1 MTALSPRRRRVIYGW
16 LGVCTTDGKAM
27 DNGGRKMDETA
38 SSELALLCFGLHA
51 ASRAMTA
58 VYRPLLEELGLT
70 YPQYLVMLLLW
81 EDEPRLVKELGQTL
95 ELDSGTLSPL
105 LKRLEAAGL
114 VRRERRATDERAV
127 EVTLTP
133 EGRSLQDRARHI
145 PRAIERATNL
155 SNEEIE
161 DLRLRL
167 SGLRSSLRRALDE

>member
-1 MTALSPRRRRVIYGW
+1 MMFDKPRGGANAESTAGS
-16 LGVCTTDGKAM
+16 D
-27 DNGGRKMDETA
+27 
-38 SSELALLCFGLHA
+38 LALLCFGLHA

-58 VYRPLLEELGLT
+58 VYRPLLEEIGLT

-81 EDEPRLVKELGQTL
+81 EEEPRMVKELGRVL

-114 VRRERRATDERAV
+114 VRRDRRPSDEREV

-133 EGRSLQDRARHI
+133 EGRDLQERARHI
-145 PRAIERATNL
+145 PRAIEHATNL
-155 SNEEIE
+155 SDEGIE

-167 SGLRSSLRRALDE
+167 AELRAALRRALAE

>member
-1 MTALSPRRRRVIYGW
+1 M
-16 LGVCTTDGKAM
+16 LGSGAYVTFDKPQSRGAAETDGPM
-27 DNGGRKMDETA
+27 
-38 SSELALLCFGLHA
+38 SSQLALLCFGLHA

-58 VYRPLLEELGLT
+58 VYRPLLEEIGLT

-81 EDEPRLVKELGQTL
+81 EDEPRGVSELGRVL

-114 VRRERRATDERAV
+114 VRRERRTADEREV

-133 EGRSLQDRARHI
+133 DGRALQERARHI

-155 SNEEIE
+155 SDEEIE
-161 DLRLRL
+161 DLRGRLNELRTA
-167 SGLRSSLRRALDE
+167 LRRSMAG

>member
-1 MTALSPRRRRVIYGW
+1 M
-16 LGVCTTDGKAM
+16 TDGKET
-27 DNGGRKMDETA
+27 GHSGREMEEATG
-38 SSELALLCFGLHA
+38 SELLLLCFGLHA

-81 EDEPRLVKELGQTL
+81 EGEPRLVKELGQTL

-114 VRRERRATDERAV
+114 VRRERRVTDERAV

-133 EGRSLQDRARHI
+133 EGRALQDRARHI

-155 SNEEIE
+155 SDEEIE

-167 SGLRSSLRRALDE
+167 SNLRSSLRRVLDE

>member
-1 MTALSPRRRRVIYGW
+1 MMSDKQQSQDLVGM
-16 LGVCTTDGKAM
+16 DGP
-27 DNGGRKMDETA
+27 A

-58 VYRPLLEELGLT
+58 VYRPLLEDIGLT
-70 YPQYLVMLLLW
+70 YTQYLVMLLLW
-81 EDEPRLVKELGQTL
+81 EEEPRLVKEIGRVL

-114 VRRERRATDERAV
+114 VRRERRVTDEREV
-127 EVTLTP
+127 EVTLTQ
-133 EGRSLQDRARHI
+133 EGRALRERARHV

-161 DLRLRL
+161 DLRVRLTELRTA
-167 SGLRSSLRRALDE
+167 LRQALAE

>member
-1 MTALSPRRRRVIYGW
+1 MG
-16 LGVCTTDGKAM
+16 TDEA
-27 DNGGRKMDETA
+27 T
-38 SSELALLCFGLHA
+38 SSRLALLCFGLHA

-58 VYRPLLEELGLT
+58 VYRPILEELGLT

-81 EDEPRLVKELGQTL
+81 EDEPRLVKELGRTL

-105 LKRLEAAGL
+105 IKRLETAGR

-133 EGRSLQDRARHI
+133 GGRALQERARHI
-145 PRAIERATNL
+145 PRVIERATGL

-161 DLRLRL
+161 DLHGRLDA
-167 SGLRSSLRRALDE
+167 LRASLRRALSD

>member
-1 MTALSPRRRRVIYGW
+1 MTRRRRQ
-16 LGVCTTDGKAM
+16 DGGM
-27 DNGGRKMDETA
+27 GMDEAT
-38 SSELALLCFGLHA
+38 SSRLALLCFGLHA

-58 VYRPLLEELGLT
+58 VYRSLLEEVGLT

-81 EDEPRLVKELGQTL
+81 EDEPRLVKELGRTL

-105 LKRLEAAGL
+105 IKRLETAGL

-133 EGRSLQDRARHI
+133 EGRALQERARHI

-161 DLRLRL
+161 DLRGRLDDLRA
-167 SGLRSSLRRALDE
+167 SLRRALPE

>member
-1 MTALSPRRRRVIYGW
+1 M
-16 LGVCTTDGKAM
+16 DGAT
-27 DNGGRKMDETA
+27 GSR
-38 SSELALLCFGLHA
+38 LALLCFELHA

-58 VYRPLLEELGLT
+58 VYRPLLEEIGLT

-81 EDEPRLVKELGQTL
+81 EEEPRLVKELGHAL

-133 EGRSLQDRARHI
+133 TGRALQERARHI

-155 SNEEIE
+155 STEEIF
-161 DLRLRL
+161 DLRGRLTDLRA
-167 SGLRSSLRRALDE
+167 SLRRALSEQG

>member
-1 MTALSPRRRRVIYGW
+1 MTFGNPQVSG
-16 LGVCTTDGKAM
+16 T
-27 DNGGRKMDETA
+27 DETGGPA
-38 SSELALLCFGLHA
+38 SSELALLCFELHA

-58 VYRPLLEELGLT
+58 VYRPLLEEIGLT

-81 EDEPRLVKELGQTL
+81 EGEPRGIKDVGHVL

-114 VRRERRATDERAV
+114 VRRDRRAADEREV

-133 EGRSLQDRARHI
+133 EGRDLRERARHI

-155 SNEEIE
+155 TDEETE
-161 DLRLRL
+161 DLRGRLAGLRTALRL
-167 SGLRSSLRRALDE
+167 ARR

>member
-1 MTALSPRRRRVIYGW
+1 
-16 LGVCTTDGKAM
+16 
-27 DNGGRKMDETA
+27 MDEA
-38 SSELALLCFGLHA
+38 VSSELALLCFGLHA

-70 YPQYLVMLLLW
+70 YTQYLVMLLLW
-81 EDEPRLVKELGQTL
+81 EDEPRLVKELGRTL

-105 LKRLEAAGL
+105 LKRLEAAGF
-114 VRRERRATDERAV
+114 VRRERRAADEREV

-133 EGRSLQDRARHI
+133 EGRALQERARHI

-161 DLRLRL
+161 DLRVRIADLRV
-167 SGLRSSLRRALDE
+167 SLRQALAE

>member
-1 MTALSPRRRRVIYGW
+1 MNEA
-16 LGVCTTDGKAM
+16 TD
-27 DNGGRKMDETA
+27 
-38 SSELALLCFGLHA
+38 SELALLCFGLHA

-70 YPQYLVMLLLW
+70 YTQYLVMLLLW
-81 EDEPRLVKELGQTL
+81 EDEPRLVNELGRVL

-133 EGRSLQDRARHI
+133 EGRALQQRARHI
-145 PRAIERATNL
+145 PRAIEQATDL
-155 SNEEIE
+155 SNGEIE
-161 DLRLRL
+161 DLRLKL
-167 SGLRSSLRRALDE
+167 ADLRASLRQALVE

>member
-1 MTALSPRRRRVIYGW
+1 MTRRRRQ
-16 LGVCTTDGKAM
+16 DG
-27 DNGGRKMDETA
+27 GTGMDEAT
-38 SSELALLCFGLHA
+38 SSRLALLCFGLHA

-58 VYRPLLEELGLT
+58 VYRPLLEEIGLT

-81 EDEPRLVKELGQTL
+81 EAEPRLVKELGRTL

-105 LKRLEAAGL
+105 IKRLETAGL

-133 EGRSLQDRARHI
+133 EGRALQERARHI

-161 DLRLRL
+161 DLRGRLDDLRA
-167 SGLRSSLRRALDE
+167 SLRRALPE

>member
-1 MTALSPRRRRVIYGW
+1 MSDRPQFN
-16 LGVCTTDGKAM
+16 GVAET
-27 DNGGRKMDETA
+27 GGPA

-58 VYRPLLEELGLT
+58 VYRPLLEEVGLT
-70 YPQYLVMLLLW
+70 YTQYLVMLLLW
-81 EDEPRLVKELGQTL
+81 EDEPRLVKEIGRVL

-114 VRRERRATDERAV
+114 VRRERRATDEREV
-127 EVTLTP
+127 EVTLTA
-133 EGRSLQDRARHI
+133 EGRALRERARHI

-161 DLRLRL
+161 DLRVRLTDLRAA
-167 SGLRSSLRRALDE
+167 LRQALVE